1 MYTNT
6 VFGDTNSVLFIKV
19 SLFQGVLLRGPTCPH
34 VNLVIES
41 KATESN
47 YTSFFFQEKK
57 LAASGGTQPHD
68 ILHTVQMIYCTS

>member
-19 SLFQGVLLRGPTCPH
+19 SLFQGVLLNVHMSTCELGH
-34 VNLVIES
+34 RD

-47 YTSFFFQEKK
+47 YTSFFFKRK
-57 LAASGGTQPHD
+57 N
-68 ILHTVQMIYCTS
+68 